1 MRELENVIERAV
13 ILANGDI
20 LGAEDL
26 RFLDAQLLA
35 RGPSAPAEL
44 PANPSKEQPLP
55 EVLDKLEREELIRAM
70 DAAQG
75 SKAKAARALG
85 VNRSTL
91 YYRLRKHGLAERYG
105 LPAVEG
111 GEEVD
116 ES

>member
-1 MRELENVIERAV
+1 
-13 ILANGDI
+13 
-20 LGAEDL
+20 
-26 RFLDAQLLA
+26 
-35 RGPSAPAEL
+35 
-44 PANPSKEQPLP
+44 
-55 EVLDKLEREELIRAM
+55 M

-111 GEEVD
+111 GGEPAEETED
-116 ES
+116 AG